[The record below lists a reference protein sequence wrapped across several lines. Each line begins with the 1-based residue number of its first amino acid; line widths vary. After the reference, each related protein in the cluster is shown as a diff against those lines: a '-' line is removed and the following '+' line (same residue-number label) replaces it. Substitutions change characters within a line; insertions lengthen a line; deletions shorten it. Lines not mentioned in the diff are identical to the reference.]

1 MLNFFS
7 KLANKHSEIYK
18 VLAFLLSIAVI
29 VFVFPHQGK
38 FKYDLHNIKGKPWN
52 YEDLIAPVDFAIVK
66 TADQLSNERSEV
78 YKNAKAYFK
87 LDKNVYPAKMSE
99 LELGLDKLLEK
110 RSTRVKQ
117 NLYSLCISLVDSL
130 YKRGIIQLNEVFET
144 KPADYSV
151 YVMNDSVAEEHDLG
165 EFFTVQTADEYI
177 KAKLKSYNSSETNA
191 LVPLLEN
198 VIAQN
203 IFWERETSEKV
214 LKQELENISLTHGG
228 FVKDQS
234 VILKGEIVDAE
245 KYQVLESLRAEYEE
259 QLGGNVNFIS
269 VLIGQTIVVSLCL
282 LVLAIFLIMF
292 RKDIFLDN
300 SKITFILFLI
310 VLMVATANL
319 SIRYD
324 KFNLYVLPFCMLPV
338 IVRAFFDTRLA
349 LFAHIVTTLIIAF
362 VSSNRFEYVFVQIV
376 AGMVAIFS
384 VINLRNRSQFFL
396 TSVLVFAAYIISFIG
411 INIVQ
416 EGSFTGINWSV
427 TEWFG
432 ISALLTSFSYPLIF
446 VFERTFGFLSDV
458 SLMELSDTNSPLLRE
473 LASKAPGT
481 FQHSLQVANIA
492 EEVIYQIG
500 GDPLLVRTGA
510 LYHDIGKMEAPIYF
524 IENQTAEINP
534 HNELSYEESA
544 AILIRHVTHGI
555 ELAKK
560 HKLPQQIIDFIRT
573 HHGTTTTYYFY
584 KMYKRDHPDEQFDES
599 IFHYPGPIPFS
610 KETAVLMMADG
621 VEAASRSLK
630 SYSEQSIQDLVDKII
645 DSQIALN
652 QFVNADITFRDI
664 NIIKKILK
672 KKLISIYHV
681 RVEYPR

>member
-1 MLNFFS
+1 MFS
-7 KLANKHSEIYK
+7 LLSKIFNKHSEIYK
-18 VLAFLLSIAVI
+18 VLAFLLSIALI

-38 FKYDLHNIKGKPWN
+38 FKYDLHNLKGKPWN
-52 YEDLIAPVDFAIVK
+52 YEDLIAPVDFAISK
-66 TADQLSNERSEV
+66 TNEQLSGEKADV
-78 YKNAKAYFK
+78 YKNGKPYFNLDKKVYSIKKAEFDAALNKALENKPTYFK
-87 LDKNVYPAKMSE
+87 QQLQF
-99 LELGLDKLLEK
+99 LCG
-110 RSTRVKQ
+110 
-117 NLYSLCISLVDSL
+117 SLIDSL
-130 YKRGIIQLNEVFET
+130 YKKGVIQLNDVFET
-144 KPADYSV
+144 KGPDYSI
-151 YVMNDSVAEEHDLG
+151 YVMNDSIAEEHELG
-165 EFFTVQTADEYI
+165 DFFTVQSADEYI
-177 KAKLKSYNSSETNA
+177 KKKLALYNSKEPTVF
-191 LVPLLEN
+191 LPLIEN
-198 VIAQN
+198 SIAQN
-203 IFWERETSEKV
+203 IFWDRETSDKI
-214 LKQELENISLTHGG
+214 LRQELDNISPTHGG

-234 VILKGEIVDAE
+234 IILKGEIVDAE
-245 KYQVLESLRAEYEE
+245 KYLALESLKAVYEQ
-259 QLGGNVNFIS
+259 QLGGNVNYLMI
-269 VLIGQTIVVSLCL
+269 LLGQTIVVSLCL

-292 RKDIFLDN
+292 RKDIYLDN

-310 VLMVATANL
+310 VLMVAIANV
-319 SIRYD
+319 SISYD

-362 VSSNRFEYVFVQIV
+362 VSPNRFEFVFLQIV

-396 TSVLVFAAYIISFIG
+396 TSVLVLAAYTLAFIG

-416 EGSFTGINWSV
+416 EGSFTGVNWSV
-427 TEWFG
+427 IGWFG

-473 LASKAPGT
+473 LASKTPGT

-492 EEVIYQIG
+492 EEVIYQVG

-524 IENQTAEINP
+524 IENQTAEVNP

-544 AILIRHVTHGI
+544 AILINHVTHGI

-573 HHGTTTTYYFY
+573 HHGTTSTWYFY
-584 KMYKRDHPDEQFDES
+584 RMYKKEHPDEQFDES

-610 KETAVLMMADG
+610 KETAVLMMADS

-630 SYSEQSIQDLVDKII
+630 SYNEQSIHELVDKII
-645 DSQIALN
+645 NSQIELN
-652 QFVNADITFRDI
+652 QFVNSDITFRDI
-664 NIIKKILK
+664 NTIRKILK
-672 KKLISIYHV
+672 KKLMSIYHV